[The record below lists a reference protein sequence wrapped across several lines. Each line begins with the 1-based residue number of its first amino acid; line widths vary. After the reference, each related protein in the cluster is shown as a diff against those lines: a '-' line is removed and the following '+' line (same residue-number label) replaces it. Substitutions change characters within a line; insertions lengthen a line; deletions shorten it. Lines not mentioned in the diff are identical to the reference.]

1 MCLLGAKKAKNIV
14 KISANTYTQ
23 EVAKKGN
30 FVVLHKFTY
39 IYMYIG
45 VYVSA
50 ITDMRGNFH

>member
-45 VYVSA
+45 VYVSVIIYA
-50 ITDMRGNFH
+50 RDNFY